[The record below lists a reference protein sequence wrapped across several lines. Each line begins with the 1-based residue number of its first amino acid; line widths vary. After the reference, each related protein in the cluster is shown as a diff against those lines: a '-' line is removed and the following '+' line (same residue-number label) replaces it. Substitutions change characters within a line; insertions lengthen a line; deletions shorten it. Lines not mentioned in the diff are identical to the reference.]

1 MTKREI
7 IEERIESEERAF
19 GVQVGKNHLRL
30 KILKEALSEEI
41 ERKEDEEVAIV
52 AEALRRAGL
61 TVDNLPED
69 VLGDC
74 DDLRITIAY
83 RLLHN
88 NDIQFVGMP

>member
-7 IEERIESEERAF
+7 IEERIELEERAF
-19 GVQVGKNHLRL
+19 SVQVKKNILRL
-30 KILKEALSEEI
+30 KILNEALSEEI
-41 ERKEDEEVAIV
+41 ESKEDEEVAIV

-69 VLGDC
+69 VKGDC
-74 DDLRITIAY
+74 DDLRTTIAY

-88 NDIQFVGMP
+88 NDIQFEGLL